1 MYKKKINIALL
12 GCGRISRNHI
22 KAMISEKNRCNLVA
36 ICDTSNENL
45 NSTTNYLKEVFKKN
59 KIKDLPSKFLEFDDL
74 LIAHKQKR
82 LNIDLLVICTPS
94 GMHSQQT
101 ISAANFGIN
110 VCTEKPMAL
119 NILDAEKMIEVC
131 KQNNVQLFVVMQ
143 IRLNKNILD
152 LRKKIK
158 DHRFGKIAIIA
169 LNLFWQRPQSYYDE
183 AGWRGTLKLDGGVL
197 MNQAS
202 HYIDLLEWI
211 NGPIDSVSAYKAT
224 VARNIESEDTAVL
237 NLKWANGTLG
247 STAVTMISYPK
258 NIEGSITVIGDKGS
272 AKIGG
277 TAFDKYEFSYFEEE
291 LSQKENTKLPNT
303 EISYGSGH
311 FEYYKNM
318 LDVLLFGKDAVCSGE
333 SGLSS
338 IKLINAAY
346 LSSEKDKAIKLNLSL
361 NEIIK
366 K

>member
-36 ICDTSNENL
+36 ICDNSNENL
-45 NSTTNYLKEVFKKN
+45 NSTTKYLKEVFKKN
-59 KIKDLPSKFLEFDDL
+59 KIKDLPSKFIEFDDL

-82 LNIDLLVICTPS
+82 LKIDLLVICTPS

-119 NILDAEKMIEVC
+119 NILDAEKMIEIC
-131 KQNNVQLFVVMQ
+131 KDNNVQLFVVMQ

-158 DHRFGKIAIIA
+158 EYKFGKIAIIA
-169 LNLFWQRPQSYYDE
+169 LNIFWQRPQSYYDE

-202 HYIDLLEWI
+202 HYIDLLEWL
-211 NGPIDSVSAYKAT
+211 NGPIDSVSAYKAK

-237 NLKWANGTLG
+237 NLKWPNGTLG

-277 TAFDKYEFSYFEEE
+277 TSFDKYEFSYFEED
-291 LSQKENTKLPNT
+291 LSKKENTKLPNK

-318 LDVLLFGKDAVCSGE
+318 LDVLLLGKDAVCSGE

-346 LSSEKDKAIKLNLSL
+346 LSSEKNKAIKLS
-361 NEIIK
+361 
-366 K
+366 

>member
-1 MYKKKINIALL
+1 MDKEKINIALI

-22 KAMISEKNRCNLVA
+22 KAIISEKKRCNLVA
-36 ICDTSNENL
+36 ICDNSNENL
-45 NSTTNYLKEVFKKN
+45 NSTNNYLKEVFKTN
-59 KIKDLPSKFLEFDDL
+59 KIEDLPLKFLEFNDL
-74 LIAHKQKR
+74 LIAHKKKV

-94 GMHSQQT
+94 GMHPEQT
-101 ISAANFGIN
+101 ILAASFGIN

-119 NILDAEKMIEVC
+119 NIEDGEKMIKTC
-131 KQNNVQLFVVMQ
+131 KHNNVQLFVLMQ

-158 DHRFGKIAIIA
+158 EYKFGKIAIIS

-183 AGWRGTLKLDGGVL
+183 ASWRGTLKLDGGVL

-211 NGPIDSVSAYKAT
+211 NGPIESVSAYKAT
-224 VARNIESEDTAVL
+224 ISRNIESEDTVVL
-237 NLKWANGTLG
+237 NLKWMNGVLG

-277 TAFDKYEFSYFEEE
+277 ISFDKYEYSYIEGE
-291 LSQKENTKLPNT
+291 LQQKENSELLNKDMTN
-303 EISYGSGH
+303 ISGH
-311 FEYYKNM
+311 FQYYKNM
-318 LDVLLFGKDAVCSGE
+318 LDVLLLGKEAICTGE

-346 LSSEKDKAIKLNLSL
+346 LSSEKDKTIKLR
-361 NEIIK
+361 
-366 K
+366 

>member
-22 KAMISEKNRCNLVA
+22 KAIISENNRCNLVA

-45 NSTTNYLKEVFKKN
+45 NSTVNYLKEVLKEN
-59 KIKDLPSKFLEFDDL
+59 NVKDLPSKFLEFSDL
-74 LIAHKQKR
+74 LIAHQQKR
-82 LNIDLLVICTPS
+82 LTIDLLVICTPS
-94 GMHSQQT
+94 GMHAEQT
-101 ISAANFGIN
+101 ISAASFGIN

-119 NILDAEKMIEVC
+119 NVVDAEKMIKIC
-131 KQNNVQLFVVMQ
+131 KDNNVQLFVVMQ

-158 DHRFGKIAIIA
+158 EYRFGKIAIIA
-169 LNLFWQRPQSYYDE
+169 LNIFWQRTQSYYDE

-237 NLKWANGTLG
+237 NLKWINGTLG

-277 TAFDKYEFSYFEEE
+277 TSFDKYEFSYFEEE
-291 LSQKENTKLPNT
+291 
-303 EISYGSGH
+303 
-311 FEYYKNM
+311 
-318 LDVLLFGKDAVCSGE
+318 
-333 SGLSS
+333 
-338 IKLINAAY
+338 
-346 LSSEKDKAIKLNLSL
+346 
-361 NEIIK
+361 
-366 K
+366 